1 MTTPALP
8 HGTAKPSSYS
18 ASQKSIDN
26 VRDANVKVGANYDE
40 ENRDLDSDDGSDHLP
55 QGRQLGLVSA
65 IFLIVN
71 RIVGTG
77 IFATT
82 STILDQSGS
91 VGMSLIYWLI
101 GAVIAM
107 TGYLTFAELGSAM
120 PKNGAELNY
129 LQYMYRRP
137 KYLVATMYA
146 AQAFLLGGAAGNS
159 YVAGRYLLSAG
170 GVTSEWGSRGIGAG
184 ILITVLI
191 VHGTLLKW
199 GLRFQNIVGL
209 LKLVVLVIIAF
220 SGFAA
225 LAGHT
230 KVQPPPSNFKNVFAG
245 SRSDVY
251 GTVSC
256 LYNAVWSYVGF
267 TNIFYAMSEIK
278 RPIRTMKIAGPA
290 AIVVITVLYM
300 LVQVAYFAAVPRE
313 EILGSTQVIAA
324 LYFRNMFGHS
334 SERALSVLVA
344 LSATANVFSVV
355 FSNGRLVQ
363 AMGRDSLIPLPKLFA
378 SNRPFKAPLAGIAWH
393 TLMTLIILLAPPAG
407 DAYNFVLNLASYP
420 INVAVDLWYWGT
432 GDYEWYSPE
441 AVNTTGGALVIT
453 LDEYEKNNKNFRS
466 GMVQSWNKLCFQGG
480 YIEIAAKLPGKHNSP
495 GYWPGLWTQGNL
507 GRPGYGATNE
517 GMWPYSYSSC
527 DTGILPNQT
536 FLNKTGPAKAMDA
549 HGEFSDQYNYELSW
563 LPGMRFPS
571 CTCAGEDHP
580 GPNNNVGRSSPE
592 IDILEANI
600 NLTSGHG
607 QSSQSLQMAPF
618 DIDYFYGNKTGVNV
632 ELYNLSKTR
641 QNDYTG
647 GTIQE
652 SISAL
657 SRVPDTAYQYSTPN
671 QYSTFGIQWE
681 PDWKGDGSNAYVTWF
696 MDGEPTWT
704 VYGNAIGAVPE
715 LDISQRLI
723 PREPMVSRAWIA
735 ADALPPPL

>member
-420 INVAVDLWYWGT
+420 INVVNAAVSLGLLSAYLPARLRPSWARDWSPPLRASWPVVLFFTLVSFFLVVAPWVPPKKASDSVYNSLWY
-432 GDYEWYSPE
+432 
-441 AVNTTGGALVIT
+441 A
-453 LDEYEKNNKNFRS
+453 
-466 GMVQSWNKLCFQGG
+466 
-480 YIEIAAKLPGKHNSP
+480 
-495 GYWPGLWTQGNL
+495 
-507 GRPGYGATNE
+507 
-517 GMWPYSYSSC
+517 
-527 DTGILPNQT
+527 
-536 FLNKTGPAKAMDA
+536 
-549 HGEFSDQYNYELSW
+549 
-563 LPGMRFPS
+563 
-571 CTCAGEDHP
+571 
-580 GPNNNVGRSSPE
+580 
-592 IDILEANI
+592 
-600 NLTSGHG
+600 
-607 QSSQSLQMAPF
+607 MAPAV
-618 DIDYFYGNKTGVNV
+618 G
-632 ELYNLSKTR
+632 L
-641 QNDYTG
+641 
-647 GTIQE
+647 
-652 SISAL
+652 
-657 SRVPDTAYQYSTPN
+657 
-671 QYSTFGIQWE
+671 GI
-681 PDWKGDGSNAYVTWF
+681 F
-696 MDGEPTWT
+696 L
-704 VYGNAIGAVPE
+704 IGAVYWLVRFIVIPKYGGYRLE
-715 LDISQRLI
+715 EEHSVLSDGTPVRRLI
-723 PREPMVSRAWIA
+723 KV
-735 ADALPPPL
+735 AL